1 MKIRALYLVLLLA
14 ISSTIAA
21 QQAGDTIALNIYESI
36 SSPQQQQ
43 SWWNKKLLHK
53 GYKGYLEFFTEPYFE
68 ENTFLFGA
76 STSHGR
82 QFSSKIFLGAG
93 TSLIFMKYGY
103 IRNTSSYGL
112 TVTIP
117 IIVPFVDFRYTPF
130 TKRITPVLG
139 LKPGYLIFFNALKIS
154 PYVGIRWGLCE
165 GFGVN
170 LGVEFP
176 TLISPYDKEEMTA
189 VRLKIGIDF

>member
-1 MKIRALYLVLLLA
+1 
-14 ISSTIAA
+14 
-21 QQAGDTIALNIYESI
+21 
-36 SSPQQQQ
+36 
-43 SWWNKKLLHK
+43 
-53 GYKGYLEFFTEPYFE
+53 
-68 ENTFLFGA
+68 
-76 STSHGR
+76 
-82 QFSSKIFLGAG
+82 
-93 TSLIFMKYGY
+93 MKYGY

-117 IIVPFVDFRYTPF
+117 IIVSFIDFRYTPF

-176 TLISPYDKEEMTA
+176 TLISPYDKEEMTS
-189 VRLKIGIDF
+189 VRFNLGIDF